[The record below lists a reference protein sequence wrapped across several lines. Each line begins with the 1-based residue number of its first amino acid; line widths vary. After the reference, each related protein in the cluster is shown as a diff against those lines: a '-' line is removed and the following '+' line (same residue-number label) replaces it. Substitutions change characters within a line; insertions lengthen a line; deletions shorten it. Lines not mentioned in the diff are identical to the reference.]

1 MTDQSSVLA
10 DYDEAAIAR
19 LRAFVE
25 EVTGGRIVRIERQV
39 RWRPAWFA
47 EVERDGEIL
56 KLHLRGDRA
65 GDVAI
70 FPDLKREADIMSI
83 LYDHGIPVP
92 RIRGYCQ
99 DPPCI
104 VMDTLP
110 GTRDVFA
117 GTDEAQRVAIG
128 REYMSAVAA
137 MHKLPLEPFVEKAGV
152 HLPEGA
158 EEIALVGLRAY
169 LPHYRRTKR
178 RPEPLLEFVILW
190 LQRNVLTHRT
200 RASYIQFDPGQFLVE
215 GGKMTGLYDFEFS
228 MIGDPMTDLATM
240 AMRNSIEPLGRPFPE
255 LCRYY
260 EEAAGEPLDHE
271 AIRFHNLV
279 FATLGT
285 MQFTGTV
292 ADPNPGDPHSVYLE
306 WDLSLR
312 RTILLALAEL
322 TGVALPEP
330 SVEPGPGNFPAL
342 IKALEDTISTIGT
355 AEAIDESRKT
365 QALELVE
372 WLRHEDRMGDYAR
385 QRDIANIATYLGRGF
400 ESIGAAEEALEAHVL
415 QAGPEEDAA
424 LFQLLA
430 TLEQRRMAV
439 FGPTKIGHSARQV
452 ALVPTR

>member
-1 MTDQSSVLA
+1 MTEAVSGTA
-10 DYDEAAIAR
+10 DYDDAAIAR

-25 EVTGGRIVRIERQV
+25 QITGGRIVRMERQV

-47 EVERDGEIL
+47 DIERAGEL
-56 KLHLRGDRA
+56 LHLHLRGDRA

-70 FPDLKREADIMSI
+70 FPDLKREADIMHI
-83 LYDHGIPVP
+83 LHEHGIPVP
-92 RIRGYCQ
+92 RIHGYCQ

-104 VMDTLP
+104 VMDTLA
-110 GTRDVFA
+110 GTRDVFD
-117 GTDEAQRVAIG
+117 GTDEAQRAAIG
-128 REYMSAVAA
+128 RAYMSAVAA
-137 MHKLPLEPFVEKAGV
+137 MHKLPLEPFVMAGV
-152 HLPEGA
+152 DLPEGA
-158 EEIALVGLRAY
+158 ENIALVGLRAY
-169 LPHYRRTKR
+169 LPHYRRTKC
-178 RPEPLLEFVILW
+178 RPEPLLEFVIRW
-190 LQRNVLTHRT
+190 IERNVPEHRT
-200 RASYIQFDPGQFLVE
+200 RASFVQFDSGQFLVE
-215 GGKMTGLYDFEFS
+215 QGKMTGLYDFEFS

-260 EEAAGEPLDHE
+260 EEATGEPLDHG
-271 AIRFHNLV
+271 AVRFHNLL

-292 ADPNPGDPHSVYLE
+292 GDPKPGDPHSVYLE

-322 TGVALPEP
+322 MDVELPVPEP
-330 SVEPGPGNFPAL
+330 VAPGAGDFPAL
-342 IKALEDTISTIGT
+342 IAALADTIGTIKT
-355 AEAIDESRKT
+355 AEAIDESRKM

-372 WLRHEDRMGDYAR
+372 WLQHEDRMGAEAR
-385 QRDIANIATYLGRGF
+385 ARDVAAISVYLGRDF
-400 ESIGAAEEALEAHVL
+400 ASIGAAEQALEAHIG
-415 QAGPEEDAA
+415 AASADEDRG

-452 ALVPTR
+452 ELVPTR

>member
-1 MTDQSSVLA
+1 MTDQSSAPA
-10 DYDEAAIAR
+10 DYDEAGVAR

-47 EVERDGEIL
+47 DVERGGEIL

-83 LYDHGIPVP
+83 LHDHGIPVP
-92 RIRGYCQ
+92 RIHGYCQ

-104 VMDTLP
+104 VMDALP

-117 GTDEAQRVAIG
+117 GTDEAQRAAIG

-137 MHKLPLEPFVEKAGV
+137 MHKLPLAPFVEQAGV
-152 HLPEGA
+152 HLPQGA
-158 EEIALVGLRAY
+158 EEIALVGLHAY

-178 RPEPLLEFVILW
+178 RPEPLLEFVIQW
-190 LQRNVLTHRT
+190 LQRNVLKHRT
-200 RASYIQFDPGQFLVE
+200 RASYIQFDSGQFHVE
-215 GGKMTGLYDFEFS
+215 DGRMTGLYDFEFS

-240 AMRNSIEPLGRPFPE
+240 GMRNSIEPLGRPFAE

-271 AIRFHNLV
+271 AFRFHNLV

-322 TGVALPEP
+322 TGAALPEP
-330 SVEPGPGNFPAL
+330 GVEAGSGNFPAL
-342 IKALEDTISTIGT
+342 IKALEDTISTINT
-355 AEAIDESRKT
+355 AEAIDQSRKT
-365 QALELVE
+365 QALELLE
-372 WLRHEDRMGDYAR
+372 WLRHEDRMGGAAR
-385 QRDIANIATYLGRGF
+385 RQDVADIAAYLGRGF
-400 ESIGAAEEALEAHVL
+400 DSIGAAEEALEARVL
-415 QAGPEEDAA
+415 EAGPEEDAG

-439 FGPTKIGHSARQV
+439 FGPTSIGHSARNV